1 MDPVDQVGDL
11 RHVLDSITK
20 FQKKLDELDALDIP
34 STLGTTLQDLNLKI
48 GHLEEAMLQMQSSM
62 LSQTSLRQEV
72 HTGVGFKC
80 LHDSRS
86 AGTHQNFCHGQSTF
100 RNSVGILGVPSTETN
115 FEKNDLQ
122 MRQSR

>member
-72 HTGVGFKC
+72 HTGVGSNVSTIQEVRE
-80 LHDSRS
+80 LIRIS
-86 AGTHQNFCHGQSTF
+86 AMGKA
-100 RNSVGILGVPSTETN
+100 P
-115 FEKNDLQ
+115 
-122 MRQSR
+122 

>member
-11 RHVLDSITK
+11 RHVSDSITK

-72 HTGVGFKC
+72 HTGVGSNVSTIQEVRE
-80 LHDSRS
+80 LIRIS
-86 AGTHQNFCHGQSTF
+86 AMGKAPSETLSASLASHPL
-100 RNSVGILGVPSTETN
+100 RPILK
-115 FEKNDLQ
+115 KNDLQ

>member
-72 HTGVGFKC
+72 HTGVGSNVSTIQEVRE
-80 LHDSRS
+80 LIRIS
-86 AGTHQNFCHGQSTF
+86 AMGKAPWETLSASLASHPL
-100 RNSVGILGVPSTETN
+100 RPILK
-115 FEKNDLQ
+115 KNDLQ